1 MKGIDLI
8 KLGFDPWLAPFVL
21 LGLALAGLA
30 LVALYARLGGKAPI
44 MRLSLLAVALIG
56 LSGPSQIQEERLAL
70 TDIVTIL
77 VDRSESMA
85 LSGRTKGAEAALTAT
100 KARLSQVDNLEVRV
114 TYFDGSGAG
123 TALAVG
129 LDQAFADIPPDRV
142 AGAIVISD
150 GRFIDG
156 DDAARPF
163 PVHQIL
169 VGSPQERDRRIE
181 LGSAPKQAPI
191 GEIAKVVVRVE
202 DTDKSVPLTVRVGTD
217 APQTLNVPTG
227 EDIVIEVPIAQR
239 GLVPVAIETPGITG
253 EVSTA
258 NNGLALSITGVRD
271 RLRVML
277 VTGQPYAGSRAWR
290 NLLKSDPSVDL
301 VQFTILRPPEKQ
313 DFTPTEE
320 LSLIPFPTRE
330 LFLDKIDSFDLVVFD
345 RFSRLSVLPDAY
357 LDSVAQWVEGGGAFL
372 MLAGPSEGLKEGVQS
387 TPLKRILPVQSRG
400 EPIETAFRPALTER
414 GRTHPVSASL
424 AEQSE
429 TWGKWLRVQPSTS
442 TGDVLLEGAGEPL
455 LVLGQVGRGRVAAV
469 MSDQAWLWR
478 RGYDGGGPF
487 DELFRRTA
495 HWLMKEAD
503 LEADRL
509 VLRSQPGRLLIER
522 QSNEDPGPAQV
533 TLTGQS
539 FAVPLSAAGP
549 VVWHGESTMAKPG
562 LVFVQSGDKSA
573 FIVAGIGNPDEARLL
588 TADPSA
594 LAEPQAKQGG
604 GSVTWALRAG
614 TGPLPNVTRLGKSQT
629 AGTEGLGL
637 RRAGATSV
645 TATSRDAILPP
656 WAYAILLVTLALVG
670 WWREGRLI
678 ASRPTPQG

>member
-1 MKGIDLI
+1 MGMDLI
-8 KLGFDPWLAPFVL
+8 KLGFDPWLSPAIL
-21 LGLALAGLA
+21 LGIAIVGLV
-30 LVALYARLGGKAPI
+30 LVGLYARLGGKAPVT
-44 MRLSLLAVALIG
+44 RLCLLVVALIG
-56 LSGPSQIQEERLAL
+56 LSGPSQIQEERVAL
-70 TDIVTIL
+70 TDIVSIL

-85 LSGRTKGAEAALTAT
+85 LSDRTKGAEAALSAV
-100 KARLSQVDNLEVRV
+100 KARLSQVENLEVRV

-123 TALAVG
+123 TALGAG
-129 LDQAFADIPPDRV
+129 LDQALADIPPDRV
-142 AGAIVISD
+142 AGAIIISD

-163 PVHQIL
+163 PLHQVL
-169 VGSPQERDRRIE
+169 VGSPQERDRRID
-181 LGSAPKQAPI
+181 LRSAPKQAPI
-191 GEIAKVVVRVE
+191 GEITKVIVRVE
-202 DTDKSVPLTVRVGTD
+202 DTDSSVPLTVRVGTD
-217 APQTLNVPTG
+217 ASQTLNVPTG

-239 GLVPVAIETPGITG
+239 GLVPIAIETPGVAG

-372 MLAGPSEGLKEGVQS
+372 MLAGPSEGLDEGVQS
-387 TPLKRILPVQSRG
+387 TPLRRILPVQSRG
-400 EPIETAFRPALTER
+400 EPIETAFRPTLTER

-424 AEQSE
+424 AEQSD
-429 TWGKWLRVQPSTS
+429 TWGKWLRVQPSTA
-442 TGDVLLEGAGEPL
+442 TGDILLEGAGEPL

-509 VLRSQPGRLLIER
+509 ILRSQFGRLLIER
-522 QSNEDPGPAQV
+522 QSGQDPGPAQV
-533 TLTGQS
+533 TLSGQT
-539 FAVPLSAAGP
+539 FPVALSAAGP
-549 VVWHGESTMAKPG
+549 GVWRGESQMAKPG

-573 FIVAGIGNPDEARLL
+573 FIVAGIGNPNEARLL
-588 TADPSA
+588 TADPAA
-594 LAEPQAKQGG
+594 LADPQAKQGG
-604 GSVTWALRAG
+604 GSVTWVG
-614 TGPLPNVTRLGKSQT
+614 ITGSGPLPNITRLGKSQT
-629 AGTEGLGL
+629 AGTDGLGL
-637 RRAGATSV
+637 RRSGATSV
-645 TATSRDAILPP
+645 TATSRDAMLPP
-656 WAYAILLVTLALVG
+656 WVYAILLVTLALLG
-670 WWREGRLI
+670 WWREGRLTP
-678 ASRPTPQG
+678 SRRKL

>member
-1 MKGIDLI
+1 MNGIDLVR
-8 KLGFDPWLAPFVL
+8 LGFDPWLPPFVL
-21 LGLALAGLA
+21 LGLAILGLG
-30 LVALYARLGGKAPI
+30 LVALYLRLGGKAPLT
-44 MRLSLLAVALIG
+44 RLCLVLVALIG
-56 LSGPSQIQEERLAL
+56 LSGPSQVREERLAL

-85 LSGRTKGAEAALTAT
+85 LTDRAAGAEVALRAL
-100 KARLSQVDNLEVRV
+100 KARLGQVENLEVRI

-123 TALAVG
+123 TALSAG

-156 DDAARPF
+156 EDAARPF
-163 PVHQIL
+163 PIHQIL
-169 VGSPQERDRRIE
+169 VGSPQERDRRID
-181 LGSAPKQAPI
+181 LRSAPKQAPI
-191 GEIAKVVVRVE
+191 GEITKVVVRVE
-202 DTDKSVPLTVRVGTD
+202 DSDASVPLTVRVGTE

-227 EDIVIEVPIAQR
+227 EDIIIEVPIAQR
-239 GLVPVAIETPGITG
+239 GLVPIAIETPGVAG

-301 VQFTILRPPEKQ
+301 IQFTILRPPEKQ

-372 MLAGPSEGLKEGVQS
+372 MLAGPSEGLDEGVQS

-400 EPIETAFRPALTER
+400 EPIDTAFRPALTER
-414 GRTHPVSASL
+414 GRSHPVSASL
-424 AEQSE
+424 AEQSNS
-429 TWGKWLRVQPSTS
+429 WGQWLRVQPSTA

-509 VLRSQPGRLLIER
+509 LLRSQPGRLLIER
-522 QSNEDPGPAQV
+522 QSSDDPGPARV
-533 TLTGQS
+533 TLSGQT
-539 FAVPLSAAGP
+539 FPVPLSAAGNG
-549 VVWHGESTMAKPG
+549 VWRGESTMAKPG

-573 FIVAGIGNPDEARLL
+573 FIVAGIGNPNEARLL
-588 TADPSA
+588 TADPTA
-594 LAEPQAKQGG
+594 LAGPQAKQGG
-604 GSVTWALRAG
+604 GSVTWVGKAG
-614 TGPLPNVTRLGKSQT
+614 TGPLPDIARLGKSQK

-645 TATSRDAILPP
+645 SATSRDAILPP
-656 WAYAILLVTLALVG
+656 WAYAILLAALALWV
-670 WWREGRLI
+670 WWREGRLVV
-678 ASRPTPQG
+678 SRPNT

>member
-1 MKGIDLI
+1 MTEIDLV
-8 KLGFDPWLAPFVL
+8 KLGLDPWLPPYVL
-21 LGLALAGLA
+21 FGLALAGIG
-30 LVALYARLGGKAPI
+30 LVALYVRLGGKAPLT
-44 MRLSLLAVALIG
+44 RFGLVLVALIG
-56 LSGPSQIQEERLAL
+56 LSGPSQVREERVAL
-70 TDIVTIL
+70 TDIVAVL
-77 VDRSESMA
+77 VDRSESMS
-85 LSGRTKGAEAALTAT
+85 LSDRVTGAEAALRAL
-100 KARLSQVDNLEVRV
+100 KAKLGQVENLEVRV
-114 TYFDGSGAG
+114 TYFDGGGAG
-123 TALAVG
+123 TALAAG

-156 DDAARPF
+156 EDAARPF
-163 PVHQIL
+163 PVHQVL
-169 VGSPQERDRRIE
+169 VGAPQERDRRID
-181 LGSAPKQAPI
+181 LRSAPRQAPI
-191 GEIAKVVVRVE
+191 GEIAKVIVRVE
-202 DTDKSVPLTVRVGTD
+202 DSDDSVPLTVRVGTD
-217 APQTLNVPTG
+217 TPQTLNVPTG
-227 EDIVIEVPIAQR
+227 EDIVIEVPIVQR
-239 GLVPVAIETPGITG
+239 GLVPIAIETPGVLG

-330 LFLDKIDSFDLVVFD
+330 LFLEKIDSFDLVVFD

-372 MLAGPSEGLKEGVQS
+372 MLAGPSEGLDEGVQS
-387 TPLKRILPVQSRG
+387 TPLGRILPVQSRG

-424 AEQSE
+424 AEQSD
-429 TWGKWLRVQPSTS
+429 TWGKWLRVQPSTA
-442 TGDVLLEGAGEPL
+442 TGDILLQGAGEPL

-522 QSNEDPGPAQV
+522 QSGEDPGPAQV
-533 TLTGQS
+533 HVSGQI
-539 FAVPLSAAGP
+539 FPVPLLPTGTG
-549 VVWHGESTMAKPG
+549 VWRGETQMAKPG

-573 FIVAGIGNPDEARLL
+573 FIVAGIGNPNEARLL

-594 LAEPQAKQGG
+594 LSGPQAKQGG
-604 GSVTWALRAG
+604 GSVTWVGKAG
-614 TGPLPNVTRLGKSQT
+614 TGPLPAISRLGNRQK
-629 AGTEGLGL
+629 AGTEGLSL

-656 WAYAILLVTLALVG
+656 WAYAMILASLALLA
-670 WWREGRLI
+670 WWREGRLVVS
-678 ASRPTPQG
+678 SRKS

>member
-1 MKGIDLI
+1 MTGIDLV
-8 KLGFDPWLAPFVL
+8 KLGFDPWLPPLLL
-21 LGLALAGLA
+21 LGLAVLGLG
-30 LVALYARLGGKAPI
+30 LVGLYLRLGGKAPVT
-44 MRLSLLAVALIG
+44 RLCLVLVALLG
-56 LSGPSQIQEERLAL
+56 LSGPSQVREERMAL
-70 TDIVTIL
+70 TDMVAIL

-85 LSGRTKGAEAALTAT
+85 LTDRTAGAEAALRALKT
-100 KARLSQVDNLEVRV
+100 KLGQVENLEVRV
-114 TYFDGSGAG
+114 SYFDGSGAG
-123 TALAVG
+123 TALAAG

-156 DDAARPF
+156 EDAARPF
-163 PVHQIL
+163 PLHQIL
-169 VGSPQERDRRIE
+169 VGSPQERDRRID
-181 LGSAPKQAPI
+181 LRSAPKQAPI
-191 GEIAKVVVRVE
+191 GEIAKVIVRVE
-202 DTDKSVPLTVRVGTD
+202 DTDKSAPLTVRVGTD
-217 APQTLNVPTG
+217 APQTLNVATG
-227 EDIVIEVPIAQR
+227 EDIVIEVPIEQR
-239 GLVPVAIETPGITG
+239 GLVPIAIETPGVSG

-330 LFLDKIDSFDLVVFD
+330 LFLEKIDSFDLVVFD
-345 RFSRLSVLPDAY
+345 RFTRLSVLPDAY

-372 MLAGPSEGLKEGVQS
+372 MLAGPSEGLDEGVQS
-387 TPLKRILPVQSRG
+387 TPLGRILPVQSRG
-400 EPIETAFRPALTER
+400 EPIETAFRPTLTER

-424 AEQSE
+424 AEQSDS
-429 TWGKWLRVQPSTS
+429 WGKWLRVQPSTA

-522 QSNEDPGPAQV
+522 QSTVDPGPAQV
-533 TLTGQS
+533 TLSEQT
-539 FAVPLSAAGP
+539 FPVPLLAAGTG
-549 VVWHGESTMAKPG
+549 VWRGESPMAKPG

-573 FIVAGIGNPDEARLL
+573 FIVAGIGNPNEARLL

-594 LAEPQAKQGG
+594 LAGPQAKQGG
-604 GSVTWALRAG
+604 GSVAWVGRNG
-614 TGPLPNVTRLGKSQT
+614 SGPLPDVARLGKSQN
-629 AGTEGLGL
+629 AGKEGLGL

-645 TATSRDAILPP
+645 TATSREPILPP
-656 WAYAILLVTLALVG
+656 WAYAILLAMLALWG
-670 WWREGRLI
+670 WWREGRLTI
-678 ASRPTPQG
+678 SRARP

>member
-1 MKGIDLI
+1 MGIDLI
-8 KLGFDPWLAPFVL
+8 KLGFDPWLPPLIL
-21 LGLALAGLA
+21 LGIASVGLV
-30 LVALYARLGGKAPI
+30 LVGLYARLGGKAPVT
-44 MRLSLLAVALIG
+44 RLSLLVVALLG
-56 LSGPSQIQEERLAL
+56 LSGPSQVQEERVAL
-70 TDIVTIL
+70 TDIVSIL

-85 LSGRTKGAEAALTAT
+85 LSDRTKGAEAALTALR
-100 KARLSQVDNLEVRV
+100 ARLSQVENLEVRV
-114 TYFDGSGAG
+114 TYFDGGGAG
-123 TALAVG
+123 TALGAG

-142 AGAIVISD
+142 AGAIIISD

-163 PVHQIL
+163 PLHQAL
-169 VGSPQERDRRIE
+169 VGSPQERDRRID
-181 LGSAPKQAPI
+181 LRSAPKQAPI
-191 GEIAKVVVRVE
+191 GEITKVIVRVE

-239 GLVPVAIETPGITG
+239 GIVPIAIETPGVTG

-345 RFSRLSVLPDAY
+345 RFSRLSVMPDAY

-372 MLAGPSEGLKEGVQS
+372 MLAGPSEGLDEGVQS
-387 TPLKRILPVQSRG
+387 TPLSRILPVQSRG
-400 EPIETAFRPALTER
+400 EPIETAFRPTLTER

-424 AEQSE
+424 AEQSD
-429 TWGKWLRVQPSTS
+429 TWGKWLRVQPSTA

-509 VLRSQPGRLLIER
+509 ILRSQLGRLLIER
-522 QSNEDPGPAQV
+522 QSSGDPGPAQV
-533 TLTGQS
+533 TLSGQS
-539 FAVPLSAAGP
+539 FPVSLSASGP
-549 VVWHGESTMAKPG
+549 GVWRGESQVAKPG

-573 FIVAGIGNPDEARLL
+573 FIVAGIGNPNEARLL
-588 TADPSA
+588 TADPAA
-594 LAEPQAKQGG
+594 LAGPQAKQGG
-604 GSVTWALRAG
+604 GSVIWVGIAG
-614 TGPLPNVTRLGKSQT
+614 TGPLPNITRLGKTET
-629 AGTEGLGL
+629 AETDGLGL
-637 RRAGATSV
+637 RRSGATSV
-645 TATSRDAILPP
+645 TATSRDALLPP
-656 WAYAILLVTLALVG
+656 WVYAILLVTLALLS
-670 WWREGRLI
+670 WWREGRLPP
-678 ASRPTPQG
+678 SRRKL

>member
-1 MKGIDLI
+1 MNGNDLV
-8 KLGFDPWLAPFVL
+8 KLGFDPWLPPLVL
-21 LGLALAGLA
+21 LGLAILGLG
-30 LVALYARLGGKAPI
+30 LVALYLRLGGKAPLT
-44 MRLSLLAVALIG
+44 RLCLVLVALIG
-56 LSGPSQIQEERLAL
+56 LSGPSQVREERLAL
-70 TDIVTIL
+70 TDIVSLL

-85 LSGRTKGAEAALTAT
+85 LTDRAAGAEVALRAL
-100 KARLSQVDNLEVRV
+100 KARLGQIENLEVRI

-123 TALAVG
+123 TALSSG

-156 DDAARPF
+156 EDAARPF
-163 PVHQIL
+163 PIHQIL
-169 VGSPQERDRRIE
+169 VGSPQERDRRID
-181 LGSAPKQAPI
+181 LRSAPKQAPI
-191 GEIAKVVVRVE
+191 GEITKVVVRVE
-202 DTDKSVPLTVRVGTD
+202 DSDASVPLTVRVGTE

-239 GLVPVAIETPGITG
+239 GLVPIAIETPGVAG

-301 VQFTILRPPEKQ
+301 IQFTILRPPEKQ

-372 MLAGPSEGLKEGVQS
+372 MLAGPSEGLDEGVQS

-414 GRTHPVSASL
+414 GRSHPVSASL
-424 AEQSE
+424 AEQSNS
-429 TWGKWLRVQPSTS
+429 WGQWLRVQPSTA

-509 VLRSQPGRLLIER
+509 LLRSQPGRLLIER
-522 QSNEDPGPAQV
+522 QSSHDPGPAQV
-533 TLTGQS
+533 TLSGQT
-539 FAVPLSAAGP
+539 FPVPLSAAGNG
-549 VVWHGESTMAKPG
+549 VWRGESTMAKPG

-573 FIVAGIGNPDEARLL
+573 FIVAGIGNPNEARLL
-588 TADPSA
+588 TADPTA
-594 LAEPQAKQGG
+594 LAGPQAKQGG
-604 GSVTWALRAG
+604 GSVTWVGKAG
-614 TGPLPNVTRLGKSQT
+614 TGPLPDIARLGKSQK
-629 AGTEGLGL
+629 AGAEGLGL

-656 WAYAILLVTLALVG
+656 WAYAILLAALALWA
-670 WWREGRLI
+670 WWREGRLVVY
-678 ASRPTPQG
+678 RPKT

>member
-1 MKGIDLI
+1 MNGIDLV
-8 KLGFDPWLAPFVL
+8 KLGFDPWLPPFVL
-21 LGLALAGLA
+21 LGLAIFGLG
-30 LVALYARLGGKAPI
+30 LIPLYLRLGGKAPVT
-44 MRLSLLAVALIG
+44 RLCLVLVALIG
-56 LSGPSQIQEERLAL
+56 LSGPSQVREERVAL
-70 TDIVTIL
+70 TDIAAIL
-77 VDRSESMA
+77 VDRSESMT
-85 LSGRTKGAEAALTAT
+85 LTDRTAGAEVALRALKT
-100 KARLSQVDNLEVRV
+100 RLGQIENLEVRT

-123 TALAVG
+123 TALSSG

-156 DDAARPF
+156 EDAARPF
-163 PVHQIL
+163 PVHQVL
-169 VGSPQERDRRIE
+169 VGSPKERDRRIG
-181 LGSAPKQAPI
+181 LRSAPKQAPI
-191 GEIAKVVVRVE
+191 GEISKVVVRVE
-202 DTDKSVPLTVRVGTD
+202 DTDPSVPLTVRVGTD

-227 EDIVIEVPIAQR
+227 EDIVIEVPINQR
-239 GLVPVAIETPGITG
+239 GLIPIAIETPAVAG

-301 VQFTILRPPEKQ
+301 IQFTILRPPEKQ

-372 MLAGPSEGLKEGVQS
+372 MLAGPSEGLDEGVQS

-400 EPIETAFRPALTER
+400 EPIEAAFRPALTER
-414 GRTHPVSASL
+414 GRSHPVSASL
-424 AEQSE
+424 AEQSDS
-429 TWGKWLRVQPSTS
+429 WGQWLRVQPSTA

-522 QSNEDPGPAQV
+522 QSSDDPGPAQV
-533 TLTGQS
+533 TVSGQTFS
-539 FAVPLSAAGP
+539 VPLSATGTG
-549 VVWHGESTMAKPG
+549 VWRGESSMAKPG
-562 LVFVQSGDKSA
+562 LAFVQSGDKSA
-573 FIVAGIGNPDEARLL
+573 FIVAGIGNPNEARLL
-588 TADPSA
+588 TADPTA
-594 LAEPQAKQGG
+594 LAGPQAKQGG
-604 GSVTWALRAG
+604 GSVTWLGKAG
-614 TGPLPNVTRLGKSQT
+614 TGPLPDIARLGKSQK
-629 AGTEGLGL
+629 AGAEGLGL

-656 WAYAILLVTLALVG
+656 WVYAILLTGLALLA
-670 WWREGRLI
+670 WWREGRLVI
-678 ASRPTPQG
+678 SRPKT

>member
-1 MKGIDLI
+1 MTGSDLV
-8 KLGFDPWLAPFVL
+8 KLGFDPWLPPYLL
-21 LGLALAGLA
+21 LGLMILGLG
-30 LVALYARLGGKAPI
+30 LTALYARLGGKAPVA
-44 MRLSLLAVALIG
+44 RLCLLVIALIG
-56 LSGPSQIQEERLAL
+56 LSGPSQVREERLAL
-70 TDIVTIL
+70 ADIVAIL

-85 LSGRTKGAEAALTAT
+85 LSDRTSGAEATLRALKT
-100 KARLSQVDNLEVRV
+100 KLSQVENIEVRV
-114 TYFDGSGAG
+114 TYFDGGGAG
-123 TALAVG
+123 TALSTG
-129 LDQAFADIPPDRV
+129 LNQAFADIPPDRV

-156 DDAARPF
+156 EEAARPF

-169 VGSPQERDRRIE
+169 VGSPKERDRRID
-181 LGSAPKQAPI
+181 LRSAPKQAPI
-191 GEIAKVVVRVE
+191 GEITKVVVRVE
-202 DTDKSVPLTVRVGTD
+202 DSDPSVPLTVRVGTEL
-217 APQTLNVPTG
+217 PQTLNVPTG
-227 EDIVIEVPIAQR
+227 EDIVIEVPIEQR
-239 GLVPVAIETPGITG
+239 GLVPVAIETPGVAG

-345 RFSRLSVLPDAY
+345 RFTRLSVLPDAY

-372 MLAGPSEGLKEGVQS
+372 MLAGPSEGLDEGVQS
-387 TPLKRILPVQSRG
+387 TPLQRILPVQSRG
-400 EPIETAFRPALTER
+400 EPIETAFKPTLTDR
-414 GRTHPVSASL
+414 GLSHPVSASL
-424 AEQSE
+424 AAQSD
-429 TWGKWLRVQPSTS
+429 TWGKWLRVQPSDA

-522 QSNEDPGPAQV
+522 QSSQEPGPAQV
-533 TLTGQS
+533 TLSGQTYQ
-539 FAVPLSAAGP
+539 AALTAAGTG
-549 VVWHGESTMAKPG
+549 VWRGESQMAKPG
-562 LVFVQSGDKSA
+562 LVFVQSGDKSG
-573 FIVAGIGNPDEARLL
+573 FIVAGIGNPNEARLL
-588 TADPSA
+588 TADPEA
-594 LAEPQAKQGG
+594 LAAPQAKQGG
-604 GSVTWALRAG
+604 GGVTWVGRAG
-614 TGPLPNVTRLGKSQT
+614 TGPLPDIARLGKNQNAS
-629 AGTEGLGL
+629 TEGLGL

-645 TATSRDAILPP
+645 TATSREAILPP
-656 WAYAILLVTLALVG
+656 WAYAMFLAALALWG
-670 WWREGRLI
+670 WWREGRRMI
-678 ASRPTPQG
+678 AGRKSF